1 MEQNMLQ
8 MLNPQKL
15 ESLEKWL
22 EETNTTLTQINGQ
35 RRYGGPPPGWRGPV
49 PGPGCE
55 VFISQIPRDM
65 FEDQLIPLF
74 QSIVPLYEFRLMMNF
89 SGQNRGFA
97 YAKYGDT
104 ANAAATI
111 QALNL
116 YPLPSGV
123 RLTVKR
129 STEKRQLCLGDL
141 PLAMGRSELLSVLRQ
156 ITDGVEGI
164 TMKTTGP
171 IEVTAFVHYSS
182 HYAASMAK
190 KVLLQGKESR
200 TEAIRDKNI
209 YQMKYPSSLK
219 CHFKFSTRLIQF
231 RTRLIPFRTRLIPFR
246 TRLIPFRTRL
256 IPFRTRLIP
265 FRTRLIPFRT
275 RLIPFRTRLIPFR
288 TRLIPFRTRL
298 IPFRTRLIP
307 FRTRLI
313 PFRTRLIPFR
323 TRLIPFRTRL
333 IPFRTRLI
341 PFRTRLI
348 PFRTRLIP
356 FRTRLIPF
364 RTRLIPFRTRLIP
377 FRTRLIP
384 FRTRLIPFAFRKLYG
399 ISISIRWMSGSGK
412 SRREGHD
419 EKRLLVPSR
428 LNALTPPRFKLSRD
442 PEHPPPLPTPPSTFH
457 PQSFTR
463 AVGGPTPQVMSVMLP
478 AKPRGGVEEP
488 LYDLVLQLRWLCEQH
503 GLGVPIYNMR
513 YDHTGPDGF
522 LYFSY
527 RVVVPGLAVP
537 FCGVAHVLP
546 STCGNMEAEVQRA
559 AAKQVFGALWKARN
573 L

>member
-8 MLNPQKL
+8 VTIDEKFVCAKMLNPQKL

-190 KVLLQGKESR
+190 KVLLQ
-200 TEAIRDKNI
+200 
-209 YQMKYPSSLK
+209 
-219 CHFKFSTRLIQF
+219 
-231 RTRLIPFRTRLIPFR
+231 
-246 TRLIPFRTRL
+246 
-256 IPFRTRLIP
+256 
-265 FRTRLIPFRT
+265 
-275 RLIPFRTRLIPFR
+275 
-288 TRLIPFRTRL
+288 
-298 IPFRTRLIP
+298 
-307 FRTRLI
+307 
-313 PFRTRLIPFR
+313 
-323 TRLIPFRTRL
+323 
-333 IPFRTRLI
+333 
-341 PFRTRLI
+341 
-348 PFRTRLIP
+348 
-356 FRTRLIPF
+356 
-364 RTRLIPFRTRLIP
+364 
-377 FRTRLIP
+377 
-384 FRTRLIPFAFRKLYG
+384 AFRKLYG

-537 FCGVAHVLP
+537 FCGVTHVLP